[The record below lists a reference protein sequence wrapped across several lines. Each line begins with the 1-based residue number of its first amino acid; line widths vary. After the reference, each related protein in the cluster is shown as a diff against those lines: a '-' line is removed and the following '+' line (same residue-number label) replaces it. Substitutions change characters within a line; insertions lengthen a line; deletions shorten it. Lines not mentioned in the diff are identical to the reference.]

1 MSRNARTWSSS
12 YTLWQGIWPARI
24 FPKIV
29 SAMERLLRQVAWGG
43 HYGLQSESAELSAT
57 CCLPCR
63 LPGRECDIEPPHLP
77 IKRVASDAELLRD
90 PADVA
95 VVDVDLTQQR
105 GALRLLQWVGGLF
118 LP

>member
-12 YTLWQGIWPARI
+12 YTLWQGIWPARV

-57 CCLPCR
+57 CCLPRR
-63 LPGRECDIEPPHLP
+63 LPGRECDIVTPHLP
-77 IKRVASDAELLRD
+77 IKRVASDAELFRD
-90 PADVA
+90 TADFYIVA
-95 VVDVDLTQQR
+95 VNLTQQR
-105 GALRLLQWVGGLF
+105 GALCLLQWVERLCF
-118 LP
+118 P